1 MSKGDEYVLDRRIM
15 TSLISLFGLRLIQML
30 SLLYTPIIF
39 TSSYALQHKWYVPE
53 FFFPLAKKLEH
64 SKAPPK

>member
-15 TSLISLFGLRLIQML
+15 TSLISLFGLRLTQML

-39 TSSYALQHKWYVPE
+39 TSSYAVQHK
-53 FFFPLAKKLEH
+53 
-64 SKAPPK
+64 